1 MADYA
6 PQVDKSHYG
15 RSYRSKDRWLS
26 YYYQLSLVRSYTPSS
41 VLEIGPGEGI
51 VTDALRRDG
60 IRVVTCDIA
69 EDLQPDVVGSVTA
82 LPFADGEFELT
93 LAAEV
98 LEHIRFEDAA
108 TALRELRRVSARRV
122 VVSLPHPGWVFSLS
136 FKLPLLP
143 RLDLLLQIPF
153 FWQEHR
159 FNGEH
164 YWELGKRGYPVSRFI
179 KEASEAGL
187 VLVSTHKH
195 ADDPVHRLFVFEKNK
210 PCALP

>member
-26 YYYQLSLVRSYTPSS
+26 YYYQLSLVRSQAPRS
-41 VLEIGPGEGI
+41 VLEVGPGEGI

-82 LPFADGEFELT
+82 LPFADGEFELA

-98 LEHIRFEDAA
+98 LEHIQWQDVGA
-108 TALRELRRVSARRV
+108 ALRELRRVSASRV
-122 VVSLPHPGWVFSLS
+122 VVSLPHPGWVFS
-136 FKLPLLP
+136 FEIKLPLLP
-143 RLDLLLQIPF
+143 RFGFLFQVPF

-164 YWELGKRGYPVSRFI
+164 YWELGKYGYPVRRFVACA
-179 KEASEAGL
+179 KDAGL
-187 VLVSTHKH
+187 TLVSTHKY
-195 ADDPVHRLFVFEKNK
+195 ADDPVHRLFIFEKK
-210 PCALP
+210 